1 VVTLSIGVLLK
12 FQNNMLATFM
22 LDGTV
27 VLVSS
32 IKDAITTAEEL
43 RGA

>member
-1 VVTLSIGVLLK
+1 
-12 FQNNMLATFM
+12 MLATFM

-32 IKDAITTAEEL
+32 IKDAITAAEEL